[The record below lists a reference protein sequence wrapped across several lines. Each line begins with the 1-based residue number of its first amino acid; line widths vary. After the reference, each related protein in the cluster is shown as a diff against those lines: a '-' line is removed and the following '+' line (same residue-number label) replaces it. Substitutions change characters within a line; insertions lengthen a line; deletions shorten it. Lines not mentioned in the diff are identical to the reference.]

1 MEPLPRVVTRWT
13 TADVLAA
20 YAAAWRRVVGGEP
33 SRAALA
39 LLWGWASI
47 ECGRDGRA
55 CYCHNL
61 GNIRAGES
69 QPHYLLPGAYEFALP
84 GAVPAGAT
92 VIPIPAG
99 SAPPSHAHVAYLL
112 PARVQRFRAFASF
125 VDAAVAK
132 LELTLRS
139 WPRAVAALRTATGPE
154 AARAMI
160 AGLLV
165 PPAYLTGD
173 YGNSIESL
181 AAECLRRTPEHDWP
195 TAPSPSSAHVTQPQ
209 TPTSK
214 SAPRMAAVRPS
225 TPPPVH
231 LPAPR
236 GGVLR
241 GNPWGHAY
249 ALTEAPPAT
258 DALSV
263 IRWLAVERSPR
274 YRPQPGVTFCNIYA
288 ADTARAMGAYLPR
301 VFWLE
306 PAVAAFARGE
316 TREPSIE
323 APATVGELSANALF
337 RWLVRWGSTYGWERL
352 TNLDDAQDAA
362 NAGRCVVLCARRT
375 DERQPGHIGLVA
387 PESDACRA
395 LRGESGAVL
404 LPVQSMAGSTLL
416 ELGHGKAWWRGA
428 EFAEWG
434 AWANSSGSPNSSPG
448 VADGRTQPLWETV
461 EGEHTVAPEEPE
473 L

>member
-1 MEPLPRVVTRWT
+1 MERAKKRTPVTLEQFVPALRARWFLRFGSMPEVV
-13 TADVLAA
+13 DVC
-20 YAAAWRRVVGGEP
+20 
-33 SRAALA
+33 ALF
-39 LLWGWASI
+39 GKMTI
-47 ECGRDGRA
+47 ECGWAPLKGPWWFNVGNVRA
-55 CYCHNL
+55 SEK
-61 GNIRAGES
+61 R
-69 QPHYLLPGAYEFALP
+69 PHYALTK
-84 GAVPAGAT
+84 AHEYVPAGKVPKGWRVVPNPPGHIQPPGT
-92 VIPIPAG
+92 VPVLPDNPAINRFAAYDSLDDG
-99 SAPPSHAHVAYLL
+99 LDAYLATL
-112 PARVQRFRAFASF
+112 AESF
-125 VDAAVAK
+125 PSVLAELLEDGTDPSELVDAMKADD
-132 LELTLRS
+132 
-139 WPRAVAALRTATGPE
+139 
-154 AARAMI
+154 
-160 AGLLV
+160 
-165 PPAYLTGD
+165 YFTGD
-173 YGNSIESL
+173 VSAYRSGVVQI
-181 AAECLRRTPEHDWP
+181 AAQVRKRVEALIADV
-195 TAPSPSSAHVTQPQ
+195 PSPSSAPVTQPQ
-209 TPTSK
+209 TPASR
-214 SAPRMAAVRPS
+214 SAPRMAAVRLS

-274 YRPQPGVTFCNIYA
+274 YRPQPGVTYCNVFA
-288 ADTARAMGAYLPR
+288 SDTARAMGAYLPR

-306 PAVAAFARGE
+306 PAIAAFARGE
-316 TREPSIE
+316 TRSPSIE
-323 APATVGELSANALF
+323 APATVGELSANALY